1 MYHHQPYSS
10 IDGPD
15 SNSHEAEYMPT
26 QHLNYVDFGVGVS
39 QKQLFL
45 SRASVSNSGGAATAG
60 GVGEVSMTSGIDVL
74 AMAANSRFGDIGYN
88 G

>member
-1 MYHHQPYSS
+1 
-10 IDGPD
+10 
-15 SNSHEAEYMPT
+15 MPT

-60 GVGEVSMTSGIDVL
+60 ETGEA
-74 AMAANSRFGDIGYN
+74 AMASGMNDLAVAANLRFGDTGYD